1 MKNIIKSFESNGWV
15 ALSKFGYGLLDN
27 TKNAL
32 KHSTMEYR
40 FLLTNTLAAMWC
52 IAFGIYTAELLYIGY
67 NIIGHTVLII
77 AVFFT
82 FFVFTTE
89 KKKAP
94 PAPPNK
100 VQWDLEREG

>member
-1 MKNIIKSFESNGWV
+1 MVGYWKLG
-15 ALSKFGYGLLDN
+15 KFAYGLLDN
-27 TKNAL
+27 TKNVL
-32 KHSTMEYR
+32 KHSSMEYR
-40 FLLTNTLAAMWC
+40 FMLSNTLAAMWC
-52 IAFGIYTAELLYIGY
+52 VAFGIYTAELLYIGY
-67 NIIGHTVLII
+67 NIIGHTVLIA

-89 KKKAP
+89 KRKAP

>member
-1 MKNIIKSFESNGWV
+1 MVGYWKLG
-15 ALSKFGYGLLDN
+15 KFTYGLLDH

-32 KHSTMEYR
+32 KHSSMEYR
-40 FLLTNTLAAMWC
+40 FMLSNTLAAMWC
-52 IAFGIYTAELLYIGY
+52 VAFGIYTAELLYIGY
-67 NIIGHTVLII
+67 NIIGHTVLIA

-89 KKKAP
+89 KRKAP

>member
-1 MKNIIKSFESNGWV
+1 MMGYIKLG
-15 ALSKFGYGLLDN
+15 KFAYGLLDS

-32 KHSTMEYR
+32 KTAPMEYK
-40 FLLTNTLAAMWC
+40 FVLSNTLAAMWC
-52 IAFGIYTAELLYIGY
+52 VAFGIYTAELLFIGY
-67 NIIGHTVLII
+67 NIIGHTVLIA

-82 FFVFTTE
+82 WFIFTAE

>member
-1 MKNIIKSFESNGWV
+1 MMGYWKLG
-15 ALSKFGYGLLDN
+15 KFAYGLLDH

-32 KHSTMEYR
+32 KTAPMEYK
-40 FLLTNTLAAMWC
+40 FVLSNTLAAMWC
-52 IAFGIYTAELLYIGY
+52 VAFGIYTAELLFIGY
-67 NIIGHTVLII
+67 NIIGHTVLIA

-82 FFVFTTE
+82 WFIFTTE

-100 VQWDLEREG
+100 VQWNLESEG

>member
-1 MKNIIKSFESNGWV
+1 MVGYWKLG
-15 ALSKFGYGLLDN
+15 KFAYGLLDN

-32 KHSTMEYR
+32 KHSSMEYR
-40 FLLTNTLAAMWC
+40 FMLSNTLAAMWC
-52 IAFGIYTAELLYIGY
+52 VAFGIYTAELLYIGY
-67 NIIGHTVLII
+67 NIIGHTVLIA